1 LLTAR
6 GWTVL
11 TAVNAMILCLLHFPC
26 ATALITIRRETG
38 LKWAIVSFF
47 LPLAFGVVLCLA
59 TTALAG
65 VFTA

>member
-26 ATALITIRRETG
+26 ATALITIRRETS

-47 LPLAFGVVLCLA
+47 LPLAFGVALCLA
-59 TTALAG
+59 TAG
-65 VFTA
+65 IARLF